1 MLTEKYKLLNE
12 AYCETYCRSM
22 QGRPIY
28 LDLDEDIVLSMSEY
42 HPDLYEVN
50 FDEVL
55 AEIAINL
62 DILNPRAALENYWM
76 ATRSWHTI
84 NRGREINGQPPC
96 VLFLAATALAASY
109 MGDGNF
115 ENNSY
120 YPHLSSLLNLP
131 RWSTSNIGSSFAF
144 NDSYLNLWEWTN
156 NWIESTRG
164 KYGEK
169 TSRQVGNNTFV
180 GTAISQVLVRN
191 SDLQIAEIMFQ
202 RFRVNPNSG
211 RMKEY
216 VERSIFD
223 NYPQFSAY
231 FQRFWLRPD
240 EQKEI
245 IDILENQV
253 SYLWGLNED
262 ETPYDVPPRII
273 ELVKERYK
281 GKYAYP
287 IAHSGSDE
295 NRTIWLQQETERR
308 ARLAKF
314 VAAGAK
320 DLGKE
325 YGLSDEQ
332 MWAFLMIESM
342 TGPIYL
348 HGKAGSGKTHLLKV
362 LQEESVHA
370 GRIGVVAP
378 TGLAAQAIDGQ
389 TIHKFF
395 ALNPNQNVYV
405 GNGMLD
411 TRTGVELGGFRPNAR
426 RKVLSELE
434 MLIID
439 EASMLRADV
448 LDTIDRALKLAKNKP
463 STPFGGVK
471 LVLFGDMYQLPP
483 VVGKRDEKYW
493 QHYLSPYFAS
503 ATVWN
508 QVEASKIELRQS
520 YRQGNLD
527 YQNILE
533 EFRNCDLSESTLTK
547 LRSLVKDPLP
557 TASHLFSTNKEVN
570 AFNAKMLGEL
580 DGQEISFPSTLYG
593 SYKHRR
599 NDLTWEPELLLKPN
613 APIIFTKNDLLG
625 FDGDRSKPRWANG
638 TRGVYLGVQE
648 EFLVIEVAGNK
659 LLVERDFWVE
669 TELVTDENTSDV
681 SNERKIYKRVITG
694 VAEQYPIRLAWG
706 VTIHKAQGATL
717 DSIHIDLGPTAFS
730 PGLTYVAFSRVRELE
745 DVTLEREITLEDFPQ
760 YPEEIMDFMEYG
772 ESINFYS
779 SQDDAVLEANEA
791 IEDIDRVE
799 LNEKVEVSSDK
810 PKVVVDNR
818 KDDILNKTRNFPKE
832 LETNLRG
839 ISEGELGISEKF
851 ARAVLLQQIE
861 TRYGFDEGQGCRII
875 LETYPDFT
883 SLREFLH
890 EALAKLTRIE
900 NHSEFLLHLLG
911 STYIEIVERAQITE
925 YLESWVSGL
934 REDDLT
940 TFSDFEARIS
950 RYGLKPRHF

>member
-22 QGRPIY
+22 PGRPLY

-42 HPDLYEVN
+42 HPDLYELT

-55 AEIAINL
+55 TEIATNL
-62 DILNPRAALENYWM
+62 DILNPKAALENYWI

-96 VLFLAATALAASY
+96 VLFLAATALAASH

-131 RWSTSNIGSSFAF
+131 KWSTSNIGTSFAF
-144 NDSYLNLWEWTN
+144 KDSYLNLWEWTN
-156 NWIESTRG
+156 NWIESTKG
-164 KYGEK
+164 KYGET

-202 RFRVNPNSG
+202 RFRVTPNSG

-216 VERSIFD
+216 VQQSIFD

-231 FQRFWLRPD
+231 FQKFWSRPD
-240 EQKEI
+240 EQKSI

-253 SYLWGLNED
+253 SYLWGLNE
-262 ETPYDVPPRII
+262 EQTPYDVPPRII
-273 ELVKERYK
+273 ELVKERLE

-287 IAHSGSDE
+287 IAHSGSHE
-295 NRTIWLQQETERR
+295 NRIIWLQQETERR
-308 ARLAKF
+308 ARLAKL

-332 MWAFLMIESM
+332 MWAFLKIES
-342 TGPIYL
+342 TPGPIYL
-348 HGKAGSGKTHLLKV
+348 HGKAGSGKTHLLRV

-411 TRTGVELGGFRPNAR
+411 SRTGVELGGFRPNAR
-426 RKVLSELE
+426 RKILSDLE

-448 LDTIDRALKLAKNKP
+448 LDTIDRALKLVKNKP

-493 QHYLSPYFAS
+493 QHYVSPYFAS

-508 QVEASKIELRQS
+508 QVEACKIELRQS
-520 YRQGNLD
+520 YRQENLD
-527 YQNILE
+527 YQRILE
-533 EFRNCDLSESTLTK
+533 EFRNCELSESTLTK
-547 LRSLVKDPLP
+547 LSSFVKDPVP

-570 AFNAKMLGEL
+570 AFNAKMLSEL
-580 DGQEISFPSTLYG
+580 DGQEVSFPCTLYG
-593 SYKHRR
+593 SYKHRK
-599 NDLTWEPELLLKPN
+599 NDLAWESELVLKPN

-625 FDGDRSKPRWANG
+625 VDGDRSKPRWANG

-648 EFLVIEVAGNK
+648 EFLIVEVAGAK

-669 TELVTDENTSDV
+669 TELVTDENPSDDFGD
-681 SNERKIYKRVITG
+681 RKIYRRVITG
-694 VAEQYPIRLAWG
+694 VAEQYPIRLAYG
-706 VTIHKAQGATL
+706 VTIHKSQGATL
-717 DSIHIDLGPTAFS
+717 DSIHIDLGPIAFS

-745 DVTLEREITLEDFPQ
+745 DVTLEREITRDDFPQ
-760 YPEEIMDFMEYG
+760 YPQEIIDFMQFG
-772 ESINFYS
+772 QNSNFDS
-779 SQDDAVLEANEA
+779 SQAEAVLED
-791 IEDIDRVE
+791 IEDIERVE
-799 LNEKVEVSSDK
+799 QIKEVEVSGNK
-810 PKVVVDNR
+810 PNVVVDNR
-818 KDDILNKTRNFPKE
+818 QQDLLNKTRNFPKE

-839 ISEGELGISEKF
+839 ISEGELGISQKF
-851 ARAVLLQQIE
+851 ARAVLLQQLE
-861 TRYGFDEGQGCRII
+861 NKGGFDDGQGCRVI

-890 EALAKLTRIE
+890 EALAKLTRFE
-900 NHSEFLLHLLG
+900 NHSEFLFQLLG
-911 STYIEIVERAQITE
+911 SEYIEVAERANITE
-925 YLESWVSGL
+925 YLESWVSAL
-934 REDDLT
+934 SEDDLT
-940 TFSDFEARIS
+940 TFADFEARIS